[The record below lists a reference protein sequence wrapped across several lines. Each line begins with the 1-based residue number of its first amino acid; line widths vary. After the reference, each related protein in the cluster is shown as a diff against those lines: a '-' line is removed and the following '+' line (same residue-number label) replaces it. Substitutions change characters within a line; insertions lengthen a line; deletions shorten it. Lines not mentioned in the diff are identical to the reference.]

1 MACTPTCKSADYIR
15 VTLAIQPTSAS
26 SAEVAASLQAALQDG
41 RLAAALAMVG
51 VQLAS
56 SSTVSVQV
64 LSSAVPSDNRTA
76 VGVGVGVGVG
86 GAAVLVIAAAVFLV
100 QRRRRLHQ
108 EAGAG
113 HRRDE
118 LPVSAFLAEEEAGG
132 MAKAKVGVTRG
143 CSRFEGAVNLEFCRW
158 AVAPLCAS
166 QCACV
171 THSPAGVPAP
181 QGPEPDRQGG
191 ASQWPSG
198 PCVSLRQHAPQRRPA
213 PPSP

>member
-1 MACTPTCKSADYIR
+1 MPGLGGLFCLSQGRWDNLVPTACANGLHTHADYIR

-64 LSSAVPSDNRTA
+64 LSAAVPSDNRTA

-143 CSRFEGAVNLEFCRW
+143 CSQFEGAVNLSSVDGRW
-158 AVAPLCAS
+158 RRTV
-166 QCACV
+166 
-171 THSPAGVPAP
+171 H
-181 QGPEPDRQGG
+181 
-191 ASQWPSG
+191 PS
-198 PCVSLRQHAPQRRPA
+198 VRV
-213 PPSP
+213 